1 MTDPW
6 RGERRGLLVAL
17 VPATGSKAIPTQ
29 GLPFPL
35 LLRGLAE
42 AQPEYKGTWGRGDR
56 MASGL
61 EKLAAQMKP
70 LLAELTGLAGSSA
83 PKETSRVSFLLA
95 WSSTPL
101 TWGNCPSA
109 GGWDTRGRKEPF
121 PSPTRKDQGQ
131 TGSVSSTGL
140 CWPSAFLTG

>member
-17 VPATGSKAIPTQ
+17 VRATGSKAIPAQ

-70 LLAELTGLAGSSA
+70 LLADLAGLAGSSA

-95 WSSTPL
+95 
-101 TWGNCPSA
+101 
-109 GGWDTRGRKEPF
+109 
-121 PSPTRKDQGQ
+121 
-131 TGSVSSTGL
+131 
-140 CWPSAFLTG
+140 